1 MSRKIEARPRNPLQK
16 SIHDGMMAVFP
27 HARPGMRVECVD
39 LVFAKEEGVRAPR
52 IGDVYTIRELRRGL
66 WLSWAVGFTL
76 VEIINEIDPEEG
88 SEPFFSADAFEI
100 LTDEEAE
107 RIQRELV
114 ALDEEAILQSLARL
128 SAEEE

>member
-1 MSRKIEARPRNPLQK
+1 MSRKIEARPRAPLQK

-27 HARPGMRVECVD
+27 HARPGMKVECVD
-39 LVFAKEEGVRAPR
+39 LTFAKEGVCAPR

-88 SEPFFSADAFEI
+88 SEPFFNADAFEI

-107 RIQRELV
+107 RIKREL
-114 ALDEEAILQSLARL
+114 ADLKRYFEENPPPGSD
-128 SAEEE
+128 